1 MSIQL
6 YRSQALGETQIRFT
20 IDDHVHEGV
29 VSVVGSFNDWTPG
42 VNVFVL
48 RANGTRVADVT
59 VPSDEDVHFRYL
71 GSGGIW
77 FDEPD
82 ADEVTAAGSVLHLTG
97 ATECVA

>member
-6 YRSQALGETQIRFT
+6 YRSQAMGETQIRFT

-29 VSVVGSFNDWTPG
+29 VSVVGSFNNWTPG

-59 VPSDEDVHFRYL
+59 VQSDEDVHFRYL
-71 GSGGIW
+71 GSGGVW

-82 ADEVTAAGSVLHLTG
+82 ADEITEAGSVLHLKL
-97 ATECVA
+97 APERVA